1 MTMLAFLLGCAT
13 GVVLMALFLM
23 AAGVGDK

>member
-1 MTMLAFLLGCAT
+1 MTMLAFLLGCGC

-23 AAGVGDK
+23 AAGVFDK

>member
-1 MTMLAFLLGCAT
+1 MTMLAFLLGCGC
-13 GVVLMALFLM
+13 GVVLMALFIT